1 MARAA
6 AGYFA
11 EASLALLDIVDG
23 RLYKEAGYDTFDQ
36 YVNNATVLG
45 FGRRRAYAW
54 VAAARVIRLLPDG
67 LPRPINERQVRP
79 LVSCDRAVAVQA
91 WSLALSRASEAG
103 DRHASGTLVA
113 KCVAEVQGSAGSDG
127 PATPGDQKARNE
139 AVEAVADATDAAAET
154 SSSDGDE
161 GSAGD
166 EAMRV
171 FKLSGSCEWYT
182 PSHVLELVRELYAPG
197 VIDLDPCSSRE
208 ANTRVG
214 ATTYHDA
221 AADGL
226 SEENAWEGNVFV
238 NPPFGKI
245 SGRSMQG
252 AFFKRCAR
260 EYEAGSVKQAVLLL
274 RAGVGYGWFA
284 EVMRYPFCFVTRRL
298 AFVRQV
304 PQAEGELQWEQ
315 QVQNPA
321 GSVIVYMGPRA
332 AKFAELFSRIG
343 SVPGMNAWAHV
354 GE

>member
-6 AGYFA
+6 AGYFV
-11 EASLALLDIVDG
+11 EACLALLDIVD
-23 RLYKEAGYDTFDQ
+23 RKLYKEAGYHTFDQ
-36 YVNNATVLG
+36 YVNSTTALG

-54 VAAARVIRLLPDG
+54 VAAARVIRLLPNG

-79 LVSCDRAVAVQA
+79 LVSCDRTVAVQA

-103 DRHASGTLVA
+103 DRHASGALVA
-113 KCVAEVQGSAGSDG
+113 KCVAEVQGSAGSDR
-127 PATPGDQKARNE
+127 PAAPEDHSARSGG
-139 AVEAVADATDAAAET
+139 VEAVADAADATVET

-166 EAMRV
+166 AAMRV

-182 PSHVLELVRELYAPG
+182 PSHVLELVRELFAPG
-197 VIDLDPCSSRE
+197 VIDLDPCSSAE

-214 ATTYHDA
+214 ATAYYDA

-226 SEENAWEGNVFV
+226 SEDNAWEGNVFV

-245 SGRSMQG
+245 RGRSMQG

-284 EVMRYPFCFVTRRL
+284 DVMRYPFCFVTRRL
-298 AFVRQV
+298 AFVRQA
-304 PQAEGELQWEQ
+304 QTAGELQWES

-321 GSVIVYMGPRA
+321 GSVVVYMGPNA
-332 AKFAELFSRIG
+332 AQFAELFSRIG